1 MDAYREKQLME
12 RITKLEEEIE
22 RLKNK
27 PWTHDFSGMNG
38 YVTTDNTNTWNWN
51 NTSSTYTVTS

>member
-1 MDAYREKQLME
+1 MDAYREKQLLE
-12 RITKLEEEIE
+12 RIAALEERIKKLES
-22 RLKNK
+22 

-38 YVTTDNTNTWNWN
+38 YIKADHTNTWNWN